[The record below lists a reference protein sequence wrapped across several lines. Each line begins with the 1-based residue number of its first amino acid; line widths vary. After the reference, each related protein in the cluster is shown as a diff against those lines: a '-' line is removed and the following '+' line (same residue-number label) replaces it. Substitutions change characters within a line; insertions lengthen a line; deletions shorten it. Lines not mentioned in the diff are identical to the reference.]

1 MKRRREQE
9 RDEAIARE
17 QADARREALLAEL
30 KARETAV
37 REPEPPPAEVA
48 PEPADEPAAEPAG
61 EPAGQ
66 PAGEADPEQA
76 DPEQAPEKGEEP
88 LA

>member
-30 KARETAV
+30 KAHEAAGRQPEPEPMPAPEPQPEPDADEAPAETAV
-37 REPEPPPAEVA
+37 
-48 PEPADEPAAEPAG
+48 
-61 EPAGQ
+61 
-66 PAGEADPEQA
+66 
-76 DPEQAPEKGEEP
+76 EEP
-88 LA
+88 SESA

>member
-30 KARETAV
+30 KAREAAV
-37 REPEPPPAEVA
+37 REPEPPADEAA
-48 PEPADEPAAEPAG
+48 PEPAAEPPA
-61 EPAGQ
+61 EPPAE

-76 DPEQAPEKGEEP
+76 PEKGDEP
-88 LA
+88 EA

>member
-30 KARETAV
+30 KAREAAV
-37 REPEPPPAEVA
+37 REPEPPAADAA
-48 PEPADEPAAEPAG
+48 PEAAAEPADEP
-61 EPAGQ
+61 
-66 PAGEADPEQA
+66 DS
-76 DPEQAPEKGEEP
+76 EQAPEKGEEP
-88 LA
+88 QA

>member
-30 KARETAV
+30 KAHQV
-37 REPEPPPAEVA
+37 GREPEPPSPEPDAAPDAGEVAA
-48 PEPADEPAAEPAG
+48 PEPTDEGPADEEPAG
-61 EPAGQ
+61 EKA
-66 PAGEADPEQA
+66 
-76 DPEQAPEKGEEP
+76 
-88 LA
+88 

>member
-30 KARETAV
+30 RAREAGV
-37 REPEPPPAEVA
+37 REPEPPADEPADEA
-48 PEPADEPAAEPAG
+48 TDEPADEPDSEPT
-61 EPAGQ
+61 
-66 PAGEADPEQA
+66 PE
-76 DPEQAPEKGEEP
+76 DGEELP
-88 LA
+88 A

>member
-37 REPEPPPAEVA
+37 REPEPPSADAA
-48 PEPADEPAAEPAG
+48 PEAAAEPADEPDSER
-61 EPAGQ
+61 
-66 PAGEADPEQA
+66 
-76 DPEQAPEKGEEP
+76 APEKGYEP
-88 LA
+88 EA

>member
-30 KARETAV
+30 RARQTGAE
-37 REPEPPPAEVA
+37 EPEPTPAKPEEPPSAE
-48 PEPADEPAAEPAG
+48 PEDEPETV
-61 EPAGQ
+61 
-66 PAGEADPEQA
+66 
-76 DPEQAPEKGEEP
+76 
-88 LA
+88 